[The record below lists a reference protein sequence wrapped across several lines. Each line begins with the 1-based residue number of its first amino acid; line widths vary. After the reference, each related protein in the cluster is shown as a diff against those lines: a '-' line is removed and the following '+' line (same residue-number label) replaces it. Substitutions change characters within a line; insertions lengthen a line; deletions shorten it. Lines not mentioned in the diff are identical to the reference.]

1 MVFSACIGLFASK
14 LAPTTVRTHDL
25 VGATGVAIRI
35 AREGVVHKKARWR
48 FSRQRA
54 FVWL

>member
-1 MVFSACIGLFASK
+1 MVFNACIGLFASK
-14 LAPTTVRTHDL
+14 LAPTMVRTHDL
-25 VGATGVAIRI
+25 VGVTGVAIRI
-35 AREGVVHKKARWR
+35 AREGVGHKKARWR